1 MKIIVYQLGARRHFA
16 VARGMFENQA
26 LEALHVDAAA
36 TTFPWRYLASVP
48 ILRSMPMIR
57 SVIGRN
63 VAGLD
68 PSRITGHFSFVLRN
82 LFLQRLSGKDVPASD
97 RWVKQNRLFCG
108 GISSRTWNNA
118 DTVYAYNGAALEIFE
133 RAKRSGKRCV
143 LDQTAA
149 PWRWNTELLK
159 CERDK
164 WPDWEPM
171 PSDLD
176 VRGSMIAREEREW
189 ELADRII
196 CGSQF
201 VVDRISEVNGPRE
214 KCRVVPYPV
223 ANRNRPIG
231 SRIKRGEACT
241 VLFVGTLQLRKG
253 VQYLYEAVQ
262 RLPRERFRF
271 RMVGPNLLT
280 EQATRNMRSL
290 GMEVTGSVPRDAVA
304 DEYARADMFV
314 LPTLSEGSANV
325 CHEAIAAGL
334 PVITTQAAGLVNHP
348 RVSIVPEMDS
358 LSLADA
364 IQAALLR
371 ENSPVQQSDFSR
383 SIREYGLD
391 LIDAITE

>member
-1 MKIIVYQLGARRHFA
+1 
-16 VARGMFENQA
+16 
-26 LEALHVDAAA
+26 
-36 TTFPWRYLASVP
+36 
-48 ILRSMPMIR
+48 
-57 SVIGRN
+57 
-63 VAGLD
+63 
-68 PSRITGHFSFVLRN
+68 
-82 LFLQRLSGKDVPASD
+82 
-97 RWVKQNRLFCG
+97 
-108 GISSRTWNNA
+108 
-118 DTVYAYNGAALEIFE
+118 
-133 RAKRSGKRCV
+133 
-143 LDQTAA
+143 
-149 PWRWNTELLK
+149 
-159 CERDK
+159 
-164 WPDWEPM
+164 
-171 PSDLD
+171 
-176 VRGSMIAREEREW
+176 
-189 ELADRII
+189 
-196 CGSQF
+196 
-201 VVDRISEVNGPRE
+201 
-214 KCRVVPYPV
+214 
-223 ANRNRPIG
+223 
-231 SRIKRGEACT
+231 
-241 VLFVGTLQLRKG
+241 LQLRKG

-364 IQAALLR
+364 IQAASLR
-371 ENSPVQQSDFSR
+371 EISPVQQSDFSR

>member
-16 VARGMFENQA
+16 VARGMFENQV

-36 TTFPWRYLASVP
+36 TTFPWRYLALVP
-48 ILRSMPMIR
+48 ILRSTPMIR
-57 SVIGRN
+57 SVMGRK
-63 VAGLD
+63 ATGID
-68 PSRITGHFSFVLRN
+68 SGRITGHFAFVLRN
-82 LFLQRLSGKDVPASD
+82 LLLQSVSGKNVPASD

-133 RAKRSGKRCV
+133 RAKNAGKRCV

-159 CERDK
+159 RERDI

-176 VRGSMIAREEREW
+176 VRGTMIAREEREW

-214 KCRVVPYPV
+214 KCRVVLYPV
-223 ANRNRPIG
+223 TNRNRPIE
-231 SRIKRGEACT
+231 SRIERDEACT

-290 GMEVTGSVPRDAVA
+290 GMEVTGSVPRDAVE
-304 DEYARADMFV
+304 DEYARADIFV

-334 PVITTQAAGLVNHP
+334 PVITTHAAGLVSHP
-348 RVSIVPEMDS
+348 QVSIVPEMDS
-358 LSLADA
+358 LALADA
-364 IQAALLR
+364 IQAAALR
-371 ENSPVQQSDFSR
+371 ESSPVPQSHFAR